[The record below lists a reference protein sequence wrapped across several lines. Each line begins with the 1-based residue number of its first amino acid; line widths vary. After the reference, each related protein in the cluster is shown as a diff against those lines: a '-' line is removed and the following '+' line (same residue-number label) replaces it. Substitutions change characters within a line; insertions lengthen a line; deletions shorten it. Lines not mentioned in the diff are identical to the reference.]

1 MTRIE
6 YLLREIRSK
15 LWIKPGIMALAASG
29 WVTAAYFAADWF
41 PADTPV
47 IVKRDIL
54 LNLLGILASTMLTV
68 ATFSVSAMVS
78 AFAAVATTATPRA
91 TRIVME
97 DRSSQNAL
105 ASFLSAFVYAVVAL
119 IALSILDYG
128 SAGRILLFTGFVGM
142 VIWVLVSFIRWVDH
156 VSKLGRMED
165 TLRRIEEA
173 CSEAFDSD
181 DIMGSLGGRPTT
193 EPAPEGLSV
202 RSEFT
207 GYVQNVDV
215 ERLNEIAAMAGVEA
229 HLLVRP
235 GAFVDSSEPLV
246 IISGLPPDP
255 EDDLVSRVRETFQV
269 GESRRIGVDPRF
281 GLILLTEVADRALSP
296 AVNDPGT
303 AIAVL
308 GIQVRLLERWARRQ
322 GETPGVKYPKVHVPL
337 LDAKDM
343 LDDALIPISR
353 DGAAMFEIGMRL
365 QKSLAALAKLPLPRL
380 GEAAVSH
387 SGIALELAEK
397 SPMARQYLE
406 LLRNQAERVREAV

>member
-1 MTRIE
+1 M
-6 YLLREIRSK
+6 
-15 LWIKPGIMALAASG
+15 
-29 WVTAAYFAADWF
+29 
-41 PADTPV
+41 
-47 IVKRDIL
+47 
-54 LNLLGILASTMLTV
+54 
-68 ATFSVSAMVS
+68 
-78 AFAAVATTATPRA
+78 
-91 TRIVME
+91 
-97 DRSSQNAL
+97 
-105 ASFLSAFVYAVVAL
+105 
-119 IALSILDYG
+119 
-128 SAGRILLFTGFVGM
+128 
-142 VIWVLVSFIRWVDH
+142 
-156 VSKLGRMED
+156 
-165 TLRRIEEA
+165 
-173 CSEAFDSD
+173 
-181 DIMGSLGGRPTT
+181 
-193 EPAPEGLSV
+193 